1 MMFKTKFLSFSTVP
15 NEYVAEWVIAVIVV
29 LFAIIVFFV
38 IGPPPPP
45 DHISPS
51 ERHQTEVINEY

>member
-15 NEYVAEWVIAVIVV
+15 NEYVAEWIIAVIVV

-38 IGPPPPP
+38 VGPPP
-45 DHISPS
+45 DHISLS
-51 ERHQTEVINEY
+51 ERHQTEVINEH